1 MTLFDKCLPVIL
13 NHEGGYSNHPND
25 SGSHT
30 NYGISLRFLKSTGL
44 EDGDIDCDGDIDVE
58 DIKALT
64 TSKAAK
70 LYYKYFWKKANL
82 DVIPNDILALHVFD
96 MGVNAGTKTAV
107 KLLQKCLG
115 FVGDDIDGIIGR
127 QTAAA
132 INSTNIT
139 VLVNS
144 YIRERYAYYDAIIKR
159 NPKLSVFRKGW
170 RLRVATTSF

>member
-1 MTLFDKCLPVIL
+1 
-13 NHEGGYSNHPND
+13 
-25 SGSHT
+25 
-30 NYGISLRFLKSTGL
+30 
-44 EDGDIDCDGDIDVE
+44 
-58 DIKALT
+58 
-64 TSKAAK
+64 
-70 LYYKYFWKKANL
+70 
-82 DVIPNDILALHVFD
+82 